1 MQAYKAVVYL
11 LRRAANLPLA
21 EVAKRAGISLP
32 RVSQIQAAIE
42 RGKLVEPLKALVE
55 RYKVKA

>member
-1 MQAYKAVVYL
+1 MPVLMLRLYL
-11 LRRAANLPLA
+11 LRRVANLPLA

-32 RVSQIQAAIE
+32 RVSQIQAGIE
-42 RGKLVEPLKALVE
+42 RGKWVEPLMGLVQ

>member
-1 MQAYKAVVYL
+1 MPVLMLRLYL
-11 LRRAANLPLA
+11 LRRVANLPLA

-32 RVSQIQAAIE
+32 RVSQIQAGIE
-42 RGKLVEPLKALVE
+42 RGKWVESLMGLVQ